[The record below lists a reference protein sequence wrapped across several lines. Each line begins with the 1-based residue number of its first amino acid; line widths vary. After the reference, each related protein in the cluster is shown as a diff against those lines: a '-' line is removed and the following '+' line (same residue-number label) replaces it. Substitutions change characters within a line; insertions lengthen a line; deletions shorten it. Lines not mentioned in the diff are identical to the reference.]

1 MAPDFQTALTSGD
14 VNAVRRC
21 PKSDLHN
28 HAMLGGERG
37 FLAQRSG
44 RNIAPLDRKLGS
56 MAEMHAWVQ
65 GAVGELLKDRKGRL
79 LAFEATLVQ
88 ARLDGVTRI
97 EIGEDV
103 WAITLHDGSAEE
115 LTHGLKRLH
124 ALAAPDIEW
133 IPQLGLS
140 RHCPIAAI
148 ERWLSPFLGLE
159 FYRTLD
165 LSGDEFAQPIEA
177 FKPLFRQA
185 KEAGLRAKAHVGEWG
200 GADDVWRAVEEL
212 ALDEV
217 QHGIAAA
224 SSPAV
229 MRFLADNQI
238 RLNVC
243 PTSNVMLGRVDS
255 LASHPIRAL
264 YHAGV
269 PVTVNTDDVLVFG
282 NGVSEE
288 FLGLYNAGLFSA
300 GELDGIRKTG
310 LTDRYP
316 PQEPSKAR
324 ITSE

>member
-1 MAPDFQTALTSGD
+1 
-14 VNAVRRC
+14 
-21 PKSDLHN
+21 
-28 HAMLGGERG
+28 
-37 FLAQRSG
+37 
-44 RNIAPLDRKLGS
+44 
-56 MAEMHAWVQ
+56 
-65 GAVGELLKDRKGRL
+65 
-79 LAFEATLVQ
+79 
-88 ARLDGVTRI
+88 
-97 EIGEDV
+97 
-103 WAITLHDGSAEE
+103 
-115 LTHGLKRLH
+115 
-124 ALAAPDIEW
+124 
-133 IPQLGLS
+133 
-140 RHCPIAAI
+140 
-148 ERWLSPFLGLE
+148 
-159 FYRTLD
+159 
-165 LSGDEFAQPIEA
+165 
-177 FKPLFRQA
+177 
-185 KEAGLRAKAHVGEWG
+185 
-200 GADDVWRAVEEL
+200 
-212 ALDEV
+212 
-217 QHGIAAA
+217 
-224 SSPAV
+224 